1 MPLVAVWMEEV
12 IGSRL
17 EKRGL
22 DGIVAA
28 EVLRG
33 LGEIHER
40 GVVQGDIKWRNIL
53 VEEGS
58 GSVRWVD
65 FSNAVVKG
73 SVEGEDE
80 GEWQVLV
87 DKETRECRKMLRLP
101 VEDSHPH
108 PPIEEPEE
116 C

>member
-17 EKRGL
+17 ERRGV
-22 DGIVAA
+22 DGVVAA
-28 EVLRG
+28 EVLKG
-33 LGEIHER
+33 LEEIHER

-53 VEEGS
+53 VEEGT

-65 FSNAVVKG
+65 FSNAAVKG
-73 SVEGEDE
+73 SMEQE
-80 GEWQVLV
+80 EWQVLV

-101 VEDSHPH
+101 VEDGDDH
-108 PPIEEPEE
+108 PPTEGPEQ